1 MTSTQH
7 VKNKF
12 SKFGS
17 EGALGAVDIMQ
28 SGQNK
33 RIDPRKQVQWKVI
46 VQLKSKAVFQTT
58 TVNISRSGVMIKSP
72 KNFDVGE
79 RAYVKIYARHGIVSK
94 VIDAVI
100 EVKHTV
106 FSKGGYLAGGLF
118 LKTPDGTKEF
128 IDAFVNNA
136 KHITNLSPDEAD
148 VEVDDENDQVI
159 KKGSE
164 EIIKAM

>member
-1 MTSTQH
+1 MTSAQH

-46 VQLKSKAVFQTT
+46 VQLKSKATFQTT

-72 KNFDVGE
+72 KNFEIGE

-100 EVKHTV
+100 EVKHTI

-118 LKTPDGTKEF
+118 LRTPDGTKEF
-128 IDAFVNNA
+128 IDAFVNNS
-136 KHITNLSPDEAD
+136 KSSKISPSDGSQEELSVEA
-148 VEVDDENDQVI
+148 VEEEKEGEKVI
-159 KKGSE
+159 KVV
-164 EIIKAM
+164 

>member
-1 MTSTQH
+1 MTSSQH
-7 VKNKF
+7 VQNKF

-33 RIDPRKQVQWKVI
+33 RIDPRKQVQWKAI
-46 VQLKSKAVFQTT
+46 VQLKSKATFQTT

-72 KNFDVGE
+72 KNFELGE

-100 EVKHTV
+100 EVKHTI
-106 FSKGGYLAGGLF
+106 FSKGGYLAGCLF
-118 LKTPDGTKEF
+118 LRTPDGTKEF
-128 IDAFVNNA
+128 IDAFVNKA
-136 KHITNLSPDEAD
+136 KSAKVSPSDGSQEELS
-148 VEVDDENDQVI
+148 VETVEEEENGVT
-159 KKGSE
+159 K
-164 EIIKAM
+164 